1 MIMKRNNIFI
11 FQWAA
16 WLCAILA
23 ACSGLE
29 EELPVA
35 GEAHMSGSDTR
46 AELIEYTIDVE
57 TAGTLESLVEAGG
70 YSDAQ
75 KLVVTGNIG
84 YEDVHY
90 VDVNMPAVEV
100 LDLFGAAYDSELIE
114 GAFLSDSTQIKEIAL
129 PGNITYISYK
139 SSYNSDTQSW
149 EYFYPFNC
157 SSVTSIILPE
167 SLSKIGY
174 RAFYNC
180 SSLSNIK
187 IPESVTSI
195 GSWAFGNCSSLTSI
209 NIPEGVT
216 SIESCVFY
224 RCSSLT
230 SIILPESVTSIRN
243 SAFYDCSSLI
253 SINIPESV
261 TSIGYWTFEYCSSL
275 TSINIPESVTSIGYS
290 AFYGCSSLASIN
302 IPEGVTSIESSVFYR
317 CSSLTSIIL
326 PESVTSIGN
335 SAFYGCSSLTS
346 INIPEDLTSIG
357 NYAFYDCSSLIS
369 INIPESVT
377 SIGNYAFYGC
387 SSLISINIPE
397 SVTSIGYYAFYNC
410 SSLTSINIP
419 EGLIS
424 IGNYAFYGC
433 SSLISINIPESVTS
447 IGYYAFGYCS
457 SLSSINVPESVTSI
471 GNYAFY
477 GCTSLR
483 IIRWNTSCSLPDGFS
498 GSNKLILYNTEDIPS
513 TDGSGNYTTTAEKA
527 VYIKNF
533 ASWYNNIW
541 YTIALPFKPT
551 EISHKEKGT
560 IAPFRSGV
568 EGVKN
573 FWLRELTPDGYQN
586 VTEMEP
592 NHAYIIAMPTST
604 DYSDEYR
611 LNGNVTFS
619 AENVTITWETIPSE
633 GATYTLYP
641 TFETVKKAKDV
652 YALNSEYW
660 MDGYGYGRVFVRSAM
675 DVQPLQAYVKWNDG
689 AATMRSVLPVAD
701 GKRTAV
707 RGASST
713 DEAGSRGAYGQRKPQ
728 IDDM

>member
-16 WLCAILA
+16 WLCAIFA

-35 GEAHMSGSDTR
+35 GKVNVSGSDTR

-57 TAGTLESLVEAGG
+57 TAGTLDSLVENGEYA
-70 YSDAQ
+70 DAQ

-100 LDLFGAAYDSELIE
+100 LDLSGAAYDSELIE

-157 SSVTSIILPE
+157 SSVTNIILPE
-167 SLSKIGY
+167 SLSKIGSA
-174 RAFYNC
+174 AFYNC
-180 SSLSNIK
+180 SSLTSIK

-195 GSWAFGNCSSLTSI
+195 GYWAFG
-209 NIPEGVT
+209 
-216 SIESCVFY
+216 
-224 RCSSLT
+224 
-230 SIILPESVTSIRN
+230 
-243 SAFYDCSSLI
+243 
-253 SINIPESV
+253 
-261 TSIGYWTFEYCSSL
+261 YCSFL

-302 IPEGVTSIESSVFYR
+302 IPEGVTSIGD
-317 CSSLTSIIL
+317 C
-326 PESVTSIGN
+326 
-335 SAFYGCSSLTS
+335 
-346 INIPEDLTSIG
+346 
-357 NYAFYDCSSLIS
+357 AFYDCSSLIS

-377 SIGNYAFYGC
+377 SIGNYAFHGC
-387 SSLISINIPE
+387 SSLTSIDIPE
-397 SVTSIGYYAFYNC
+397 GVTSIGDYAFYGC

-419 EGLIS
+419 EG
-424 IGNYAFYGC
+424 
-433 SSLISINIPESVTS
+433 
-447 IGYYAFGYCS
+447 
-457 SLSSINVPESVTSI
+457 VTSI
-471 GNYAFY
+471 GNYAFN

-498 GSNKLILYNTEDIPS
+498 SSDNLILYNTEDIPS
-513 TDGSGNYTTTAEKA
+513 SDGSDNYTTTAEKA
-527 VYIKNF
+527 VYTKNF
-533 ASWYNNIW
+533 GSRYNNNW

-551 EISHKEKGT
+551 EISHEEKGV

-675 DVQPLQAYVKWNDG
+675 DVEPLQAYVKWNDG
-689 AATMRSVLPVAD
+689 ATTMRSVLPVAD

>member
-29 EELPVA
+29 EELPVN
-35 GEAHMSGSDTR
+35 GKVNVSGSDTR

-57 TAGTLESLVEAGG
+57 TAGTLDSLLENGE
-70 YSDAQ
+70 YTDAQ

-100 LDLFGAAYDSELIE
+100 LDLSGTAYYRESIV
-114 GAFLSDSTQIKEIAL
+114 GTFLSDSTKIKEISL
-129 PGNITYISYK
+129 PGNITYIQYDA
-139 SSYNSDTQSW
+139 SYNNDSQSW
-149 EYFYPFNC
+149 EYFYPFKC
-157 SSVTSIILPE
+157 TSLISITLPE
-167 SLSKIGY
+167 SLTKIGSY
-174 RAFYNC
+174 AFYKC
-180 SSLSNIK
+180 SSLISIDIPEGVTSIGYEAFYGCSSLTSINIPDGVTSIGFAAFYGCSSLTSIN

-195 GSWAFGNCSSLTSI
+195 RYEAFYGCSSLTSINIPEGVTSIEDRTFYNCSSLTSI

-216 SIESCVFY
+216 SIENY
-224 RCSSLT
+224 
-230 SIILPESVTSIRN
+230 
-243 SAFYDCSSLI
+243 AFY
-253 SINIPESV
+253 
-261 TSIGYWTFEYCSSL
+261 GCSSL
-275 TSINIPESVTSIGYS
+275 TSINIPESVTSIGYE
-290 AFYGCSSLASIN
+290 AFGN
-302 IPEGVTSIESSVFYR
+302 
-317 CSSLTSIIL
+317 CSSLTSIDIPNGVTSIAEYTFYKCSSLVGITL
-326 PESVTSIGN
+326 PESLTSIGFEAFWYCSSLTSLTLPGSVTSIG
-335 SAFYGCSSLTS
+335 SWAFEQCTSLT
-346 INIPEDLTSIG
+346 
-357 NYAFYDCSSLIS
+357 S

-377 SIGNYAFYGC
+377 SIGNNAFAYCYA
-387 SSLISINIPE
+387 LK
-397 SVTSIGYYAFYNC
+397 
-410 SSLTSINIP
+410 L
-419 EGLIS
+419 
-424 IGNYAFYGC
+424 
-433 SSLISINIPESVTS
+433 
-447 IGYYAFGYCS
+447 
-457 SLSSINVPESVTSI
+457 
-471 GNYAFY
+471 
-477 GCTSLR
+477 
-483 IIRWNTSCSLPDGFS
+483 IRWNTSCPLTDSSISTAG
-498 GSNKLILYNTEDIPS
+498 KLILYGTEDIPS
-513 TDGSGNYTTTAEKA
+513 SDGSDNYTTTAEKA
-527 VYIKNF
+527 VYTKNF
-533 ASWYNNIW
+533 GSWYNNNW

-551 EISHKEKGT
+551 EISHEEKGV

-675 DVQPLQAYVKWNDG
+675 DVEPLQAYVKWNDG

-707 RGASST
+707 RGASLTT

>member
-1 MIMKRNNIFI
+1 
-11 FQWAA
+11 
-16 WLCAILA
+16 
-23 ACSGLE
+23 
-29 EELPVA
+29 
-35 GEAHMSGSDTR
+35 
-46 AELIEYTIDVE
+46 
-57 TAGTLESLVEAGG
+57 
-70 YSDAQ
+70 
-75 KLVVTGNIG
+75 
-84 YEDVHY
+84 
-90 VDVNMPAVEV
+90 MPAVEV
-100 LDLFGAAYDSELIE
+100 LDLSGAAYDSELIE

-157 SSVTSIILPE
+157 SSVTNIILPE
-167 SLSKIGY
+167 SLSKIGSA
-174 RAFYNC
+174 AFYNC
-180 SSLSNIK
+180 SSLTSIK

-195 GSWAFGNCSSLTSI
+195 GYWAFG
-209 NIPEGVT
+209 
-216 SIESCVFY
+216 
-224 RCSSLT
+224 
-230 SIILPESVTSIRN
+230 
-243 SAFYDCSSLI
+243 
-253 SINIPESV
+253 
-261 TSIGYWTFEYCSSL
+261 YCSFL

-302 IPEGVTSIESSVFYR
+302 IPEGVTSIGD
-317 CSSLTSIIL
+317 C
-326 PESVTSIGN
+326 
-335 SAFYGCSSLTS
+335 
-346 INIPEDLTSIG
+346 
-357 NYAFYDCSSLIS
+357 AFYDCSSLIS

-377 SIGNYAFYGC
+377 SIGNYAFHGC
-387 SSLISINIPE
+387 SSLTSIDIPE
-397 SVTSIGYYAFYNC
+397 GVTSIGDYAFYGC

-419 EGLIS
+419 EG
-424 IGNYAFYGC
+424 
-433 SSLISINIPESVTS
+433 
-447 IGYYAFGYCS
+447 
-457 SLSSINVPESVTSI
+457 VTSI
-471 GNYAFY
+471 GNYAFN

-498 GSNKLILYNTEDIPS
+498 SSDNLILYNTEDIPS
-513 TDGSGNYTTTAEKA
+513 SDGSDNYTTTAEKA
-527 VYIKNF
+527 VYTKNF
-533 ASWYNNIW
+533 GSRYNNNW

-551 EISHKEKGT
+551 EISHEEKGV

-675 DVQPLQAYVKWNDG
+675 DVEPLQAYVKWNDG

-707 RGASST
+707 RGASLTT

>member
-29 EELPVA
+29 EELPVN
-35 GEAHMSGSDTR
+35 GKVNVSGSDTR

-57 TAGTLESLVEAGG
+57 TAGTLDSLLENGE
-70 YSDAQ
+70 YTDAQ

-100 LDLFGAAYDSELIE
+100 LDLSGTAYYRESIV
-114 GAFLSDSTQIKEIAL
+114 GTFLSDSTKIKEISL
-129 PGNITYISYK
+129 PGNITYIQYDA
-139 SSYNSDTQSW
+139 SYNNDSQSW
-149 EYFYPFNC
+149 EYFYPFKC
-157 SSVTSIILPE
+157 TSLISITLPE
-167 SLSKIGY
+167 SLTKIGSY
-174 RAFYNC
+174 AFYKC
-180 SSLSNIK
+180 SSLISIDIPEGVTSIGYEAFYGCSSLTSINIPDGVTSIGFAAFYGCSSLTSIN

-195 GSWAFGNCSSLTSI
+195 RYEAFYGCSSLTSINIPEGVTSIEDRTFYNCSSLTSI

-216 SIESCVFY
+216 SIENYAFY
-224 RCSSLT
+224 GCSSLT
-230 SIILPESVTSIRN
+230 SIDIPEGVTSIGYEAFGNCSSLTSIDIPNGVTSIAEYTFYKCSSLVGITLPESLTSIGFE
-243 SAFYDCSSLI
+243 AFWYCSSLT
-253 SINIPESV
+253 SLTLPGSV
-261 TSIGYWTFEYCSSL
+261 TSIGSWAFEQCTSL
-275 TSINIPESVTSIGYS
+275 TSINIPESVTSIGNN
-290 AFYGCSSLASIN
+290 AFAYC
-302 IPEGVTSIESSVFYR
+302 
-317 CSSLTSIIL
+317 
-326 PESVTSIGN
+326 
-335 SAFYGCSSLTS
+335 
-346 INIPEDLTSIG
+346 
-357 NYAFYDCSSLIS
+357 YALK
-369 INIPESVT
+369 
-377 SIGNYAFYGC
+377 
-387 SSLISINIPE
+387 L
-397 SVTSIGYYAFYNC
+397 
-410 SSLTSINIP
+410 
-419 EGLIS
+419 
-424 IGNYAFYGC
+424 
-433 SSLISINIPESVTS
+433 
-447 IGYYAFGYCS
+447 
-457 SLSSINVPESVTSI
+457 
-471 GNYAFY
+471 
-477 GCTSLR
+477 
-483 IIRWNTSCSLPDGFS
+483 IRWNTSCPLTDSSISTAG
-498 GSNKLILYNTEDIPS
+498 KLILYGTEDIPS
-513 TDGSGNYTTTAEKA
+513 SDGSDNYTTTAEKA
-527 VYIKNF
+527 VYTKNF
-533 ASWYNNIW
+533 GSWYNNNW

-551 EISHKEKGT
+551 EISHEEKGV

-675 DVQPLQAYVKWNDG
+675 DVEPLQAYVKWNDG

-707 RGASST
+707 RGASLTT

>member
-29 EELPVA
+29 EELPVT
-35 GEAHMSGSDTR
+35 GKVNVSGSDTR

-57 TAGTLESLVEAGG
+57 TAGTLDSLVENGEYA
-70 YSDAQ
+70 DAQ

-100 LDLFGAAYDSELIE
+100 LDLSGTAYYRESIV
-114 GAFLSDSTQIKEIAL
+114 GTFLSDSTKIKEISL
-129 PGNITYISYK
+129 PGNITYIQYDA
-139 SSYNSDTQSW
+139 SYNNDSQSW
-149 EYFYPFNC
+149 EYFYPFKC
-157 SSVTSIILPE
+157 TSLISITLPE
-167 SLSKIGY
+167 SLTKIGSY
-174 RAFYNC
+174 AFYKC
-180 SSLSNIK
+180 SSLISIDIPEGVTSIGYEAFYGCSSLTSINIPDGVTSIGFAAFYGCSSLTSIN

-195 GSWAFGNCSSLTSI
+195 RYEAFYGCSSLTSINIPEGVTSIEDRTFYNCSSLTSI

-216 SIESCVFY
+216 SIENYAFY
-224 RCSSLT
+224 GCSSLT
-230 SIILPESVTSIRN
+230 SIDIPEGVTSIGYEAFGNCSSLTSIDIPNGVTSIAEYTFYKCSSLVGITLPESLTSIGFE
-243 SAFYDCSSLI
+243 AFWYCSSLT
-253 SINIPESV
+253 SLTLPGSV
-261 TSIGYWTFEYCSSL
+261 TSIGSWAFEQCTSL
-275 TSINIPESVTSIGYS
+275 TSINIPESVTSIGNN
-290 AFYGCSSLASIN
+290 AFAYC
-302 IPEGVTSIESSVFYR
+302 
-317 CSSLTSIIL
+317 
-326 PESVTSIGN
+326 
-335 SAFYGCSSLTS
+335 
-346 INIPEDLTSIG
+346 
-357 NYAFYDCSSLIS
+357 YALK
-369 INIPESVT
+369 
-377 SIGNYAFYGC
+377 
-387 SSLISINIPE
+387 L
-397 SVTSIGYYAFYNC
+397 
-410 SSLTSINIP
+410 
-419 EGLIS
+419 
-424 IGNYAFYGC
+424 
-433 SSLISINIPESVTS
+433 
-447 IGYYAFGYCS
+447 
-457 SLSSINVPESVTSI
+457 
-471 GNYAFY
+471 
-477 GCTSLR
+477 
-483 IIRWNTSCSLPDGFS
+483 IRWNTSCPLTDSSISTAG
-498 GSNKLILYNTEDIPS
+498 KLILYGTEDIPS
-513 TDGSGNYTTTAEKA
+513 SDGSDNYTTTAEKA
-527 VYIKNF
+527 VYTKNF
-533 ASWYNNIW
+533 GSWYNNNW

-551 EISHKEKGT
+551 EISHEVKGT

-633 GATYTLYP
+633 GAIYTLYP

-675 DVQPLQAYVKWNDG
+675 DVEPLQAYVKWNDG

-707 RGASST
+707 RGASLTT